1 MKMRFW
7 MGVSLSLLSALA
19 CAQYKYIGPD
29 GKVVYSDTPPSANAK
44 GVQKTNIGGSAAS
57 SASSLPFALQAPAR
71 NFPVTLYTA
80 PSCGGCDS
88 ARTFLSSRGIPFSE
102 KTVKTSDDAIVLKV
116 ETGATGLPVVVVG
129 NSKQIGFD
137 MAALGSTLDA
147 AGYPPTSQLP
157 PNYKAPPAVA
167 AAPEK
172 PAVAEAKA
180 KPESVPAAATPSP
193 SSPAAAPSGERPG
206 WFKGF

>member
-1 MKMRFW
+1 MKTRFW
-7 MGVSLSLLSALA
+7 IGVSLSLFSAVA

-29 GKVVYSDTPPSANAK
+29 GKVVYSDTPPPANAK
-44 GVQKTNIGGSAAS
+44 GVQKTNLGGSAV
-57 SASSLPFALQAPAR
+57 SAAASLPFVLQAPAR

-137 MAALGSTLDA
+137 IAALGSALDA

-157 PNYKAPPAVA
+157 PSYKLPPPVA

-172 PAVAEAKA
+172 PAADEAKA
-180 KPESVPAAATPSP
+180 KSASVPTAAAPSP
-193 SSPAAAPSGERPG
+193 SAPAAPSGERPG